1 MQLPRRAVERGD
13 LLRFEPAVFDEPPSN
28 TKFRRVTAAFSG
40 HRTRRAPTYAGG
52 IAKFIEFQPHS
63 SVQLP
68 GRAVERAALLRFEP
82 AVFDELPSNPK
93 FRRVA
98 AAFSRHRTRRAQ
110 TYAGGIAKF
119 IELQPHSSVQLP
131 GRAMQRSPCFMF
143 TSFIGA
149 SSSSTTSWR
158 VIATSTG
165 RRTPTRVLRVR
176 RNGIGH
182 LIPSAQPQPVTRAR
196 AAAQSLHSIKGH
208 QRPWIAEC
216 ARILRSWRTCLTAS
230 V

>member
-1 MQLPRRAVERGD
+1 
-13 LLRFEPAVFDEPPSN
+13 
-28 TKFRRVTAAFSG
+28 
-40 HRTRRAPTYAGG
+40 
-52 IAKFIEFQPHS
+52 
-63 SVQLP
+63 
-68 GRAVERAALLRFEP
+68 
-82 AVFDELPSNPK
+82 
-93 FRRVA
+93 
-98 AAFSRHRTRRAQ
+98 
-110 TYAGGIAKF
+110 
-119 IELQPHSSVQLP
+119 
-131 GRAMQRSPCFMF
+131 MQRSPCFMF

-216 ARILRSWRTCLTAS
+216 ARVRVRTIGTHNSSLVAHLSDRLCVMLSSMLLLLLVLFVSLFCACTSAQLDAELDPGS
-230 V
+230 CGTDAPIAKNNDEAQGHLHTGECR

>member
-1 MQLPRRAVERGD
+1 
-13 LLRFEPAVFDEPPSN
+13 
-28 TKFRRVTAAFSG
+28 
-40 HRTRRAPTYAGG
+40 
-52 IAKFIEFQPHS
+52 
-63 SVQLP
+63 
-68 GRAVERAALLRFEP
+68 
-82 AVFDELPSNPK
+82 
-93 FRRVA
+93 
-98 AAFSRHRTRRAQ
+98 
-110 TYAGGIAKF
+110 
-119 IELQPHSSVQLP
+119 
-131 GRAMQRSPCFMF
+131 
-143 TSFIGA
+143 
-149 SSSSTTSWR
+149 

-216 ARILRSWRTCLTAS
+216 ARAPEFFARGAPVYCLTAS

>member
-1 MQLPRRAVERGD
+1 
-13 LLRFEPAVFDEPPSN
+13 
-28 TKFRRVTAAFSG
+28 
-40 HRTRRAPTYAGG
+40 
-52 IAKFIEFQPHS
+52 
-63 SVQLP
+63 
-68 GRAVERAALLRFEP
+68 
-82 AVFDELPSNPK
+82 
-93 FRRVA
+93 
-98 AAFSRHRTRRAQ
+98 
-110 TYAGGIAKF
+110 
-119 IELQPHSSVQLP
+119 
-131 GRAMQRSPCFMF
+131 MQRSPCFMF

-230 V
+230 VMLSSMLLLLLVLFVSLFCACTSAQLDAELDPGSCGTDAPIAKNNDEAQGVHTGECR